1 MHTPHRS
8 APTHHVAIVGGGF
21 SGTLQAVNI
30 LRHAGPRVT
39 LIERR
44 PVVGRGTAYSAAHED
59 HLLNVRAGN
68 MSAFPDDPRHFVRW
82 LERRELGGAADF
94 ISRRTYGTYLGDILD
109 DALATC
115 GGRLTVVRDEVTDV
129 TFAADGATVT
139 LAEGAPLRA
148 DKVVLSVG
156 NLPPHEP
163 PPLRAA
169 GLGPDVYAADPW
181 SDRVVEGLDDADEV
195 LVLGTGLTMID
206 VALLLDSHGFR
217 GRTLA
222 LSRRGLLPRSHV
234 APAGP
239 ASSLAERPAV
249 SGSDLVHCVRARADQ
264 VGWRAAVDELR
275 PYTQGMWLNASEAE
289 RARFLRHLRPWWD
302 VHRHRIAP
310 RVAERIETMRADG
323 RLRDVAGKILRVEA
337 VDGGAEVVWRPR
349 GQEQA
354 ETLRVRRIVNCTGP
368 QGDLLRTD
376 EPLLRSLLERGLI
389 RPDAQHLGIEVN
401 QQAEAVA
408 ADGTAQKRLLAIG
421 PMTRGAFWEI
431 VAVPDIRVQSWA
443 LARRLSNAHW
453 VEGEGL

>member
-1 MHTPHRS
+1 
-8 APTHHVAIVGGGF
+8 
-21 SGTLQAVNI
+21 
-30 LRHAGPRVT
+30 
-39 LIERR
+39 
-44 PVVGRGTAYSAAHED
+44 
-59 HLLNVRAGN
+59 
-68 MSAFPDDPRHFVRW
+68 
-82 LERRELGGAADF
+82 
-94 ISRRTYGTYLGDILD
+94 
-109 DALATC
+109 
-115 GGRLTVVRDEVTDV
+115 
-129 TFAADGATVT
+129 
-139 LAEGAPLRA
+139 
-148 DKVVLSVG
+148 
-156 NLPPHEP
+156 
-163 PPLRAA
+163 
-169 GLGPDVYAADPW
+169 
-181 SDRVVEGLDDADEV
+181 
-195 LVLGTGLTMID
+195 
-206 VALLLDSHGFR
+206 
-217 GRTLA
+217 
-222 LSRRGLLPRSHV
+222 
-234 APAGP
+234 
-239 ASSLAERPAV
+239 
-249 SGSDLVHCVRARADQ
+249 
-264 VGWRAAVDELR
+264 
-275 PYTQGMWLNASEAE
+275 MWLNTGEVE
-289 RARFLRHLRPWWD
+289 RGRFLRHLRPWWD

-310 RVAERIETMRADG
+310 RVAERIEAMRADG